1 MANFQARPAVLLLN
15 FGEPT
20 GADPS
25 AVTRFLERIFLANAR
40 LEPYTDMAA
49 ARTRSRELA
58 RRRTP
63 GLLEV
68 YDRIGGSPLDRQAK
82 AQGAALDQ
90 ALKTRGHPMSVTVGM
105 QFTEPSIEEALRRL
119 RETGAAAVVPLPVY
133 PLCGPS
139 TTVAA
144 LDEVERALERIG
156 WRPEV
161 HGVTGWH
168 RHPRYA
174 RLRADAIRRA
184 GGIMVSVPTNRE
196 DSFNLEA
203 EAVEAAITPASKA
216 LLIVTPSNPTAGIV
230 TEDRLRAIAD
240 VCIRHNLIVIVDEI
254 YGKIVFPP
262 WRHFSIGSLPGMAE
276 RTITLDAFS
285 KTYAMTGWRCGY
297 VAAPVD
303 VIEAM
308 ARIKQVTTGPVATVS
323 QWAGLA
329 AISGPQDCVADY
341 LKIYTERR
349 GALLDG
355 LDRMGFAY
363 GEPRGGLFVWAD
375 CSSTG
380 IHATELSYLLLK
392 EGRVLIFP
400 GTAFGDAWREY
411 LRITMLEPIE
421 TLKTAVARML
431 PVLERY
437 RL

>member
-1 MANFQARPAVLLLN
+1 MGGLGMGEDAVMTVNANPNIPEEVRAVAADGTQLRYALMEMARDMDDVIALGRGDPDLDTPPHIVEAAKSAIRDGRVNPTPVKGMDELRKAIAERMRAVNGLPVAAEN
-15 FGEPT
+15 VMITT
-20 GADPS
+20 GGQEG
-25 AVTRFLERIFLANAR
+25 LFLA
-40 LEPYTDMAA
+40 
-49 ARTRSRELA
+49 
-58 RRRTP
+58 
-63 GLLEV
+63 
-68 YDRIGGSPLDRQAK
+68 I
-82 AQGAALDQ
+82 Q
-90 ALKTRGHPMSVTVGM
+90 ALIDPGD
-105 QFTEPSIEEALRRL
+105 EIL
-119 RETGAAAVVPLPVY
+119 VP
-133 PLCGPS
+133 
-139 TTVAA
+139 
-144 LDEVERALERIG
+144 D
-156 WRPEV
+156 
-161 HGVTGWH
+161 
-168 RHPRYA
+168 PRYSSYD
-174 RLRADAIRRA
+174 DAIRRA
-184 GGIMVSVPTNRE
+184 GGTMVSVPTNRE

-297 VAAPVD
+297 AAAPVD

-308 ARIKQVTTGPVATVS
+308 ARVKQVTTGPVATVS

-329 AISGPQDCVADY
+329 AITGPQDCVADY

-437 RL
+437 RLPPPQND